1 MTIAERAELAAEKHR
16 SGYNCCQSVV
26 LALADLTE
34 LSEEQLL
41 RAASGF
47 AAGMGNMEGSCGAA
61 VGAVLIA
68 GLLGAGRSARKINEV
83 FSRKAGALT
92 CKSLKGR
99 DSGVPLMSCTDCV
112 RTAVL
117 AFGEAMEME

>member
-1 MTIAERAELAAEKHR
+1 MTIAKRAELAAEKHT

-34 LSEEQLL
+34 LSEEELL

-47 AAGMGNMEGSCGAA
+47 AAGMGGMEGSCGAL
-61 VGAVLIA
+61 VGTVLIA
-68 GLLGAGRSARKINEV
+68 GLCGAGRSARKISDL

-92 CKSLKGR
+92 CKTLKGKE
-99 DSGVPLMSCTDCV
+99 SGAPLLPCADCV
-112 RTAVL
+112 RTAVI

>member
-1 MTIAERAELAAEKHR
+1 MTMIERAALAVEKHA

-26 LALADLTE
+26 LVLADLTD

-47 AAGMGNMEGSCGAA
+47 AAGMGNMEGSCGAV

-68 GLLGAGRSARKINEV
+68 GLLGAGRSARRINEA
-83 FSRKAGALT
+83 FIRKAGALT
-92 CKSLKGR
+92 CKTLKGR
-99 DSGVPLMSCTDCV
+99 ETGVPLLSCADCV
-112 RTAVL
+112 KTAVF
-117 AFGEAMEME
+117 AFGEALEME

>member
-1 MTIAERAELAAEKHR
+1 MTIAERAELAVRYHA

-34 LSEEQLL
+34 LSGEQLE

-68 GLLGAGRSARKINEV
+68 GLLGAGRSARKINEA
-83 FSRKAGALT
+83 FCRKAGALT
-92 CKSLKGR
+92 CGTIKGR
-99 DSGVPLMSCTDCV
+99 ESGTPLLSCADCV
-112 RTAVL
+112 KTAVL